1 MPFPDVRDAKKVSY
15 TEGSLLVSRTSVRE
29 HLTIHGL
36 KSVIQKRNKMTA
48 TAKKHVY
55 MSDLHFEHNLW
66 LRELNFAKDELPIF
80 VERLADVIEKNTDK
94 EFTAMAE
101 SFQNRLIRQ
110 KEVVDELRHAIKAHE
125 SELAHYAIEH
135 PIAIDHV
142 HFVDHVDL
150 REKMVRFTTLYAT
163 FKKDFLRFII
173 QWM

>member
-1 MPFPDVRDAKKVSY
+1 
-15 TEGSLLVSRTSVRE
+15 
-29 HLTIHGL
+29 
-36 KSVIQKRNKMTA
+36 MTA

-66 LRELNFAKDELPIF
+66 LNELAFSKDELPIF
-80 VERLADVIEKNTDK
+80 INRLAGVIEKNTDH

-101 SFQNRLIRQ
+101 SFQNRLTRQ
-110 KEVVDELRHAIKAHE
+110 NDVVSELRHAIKAHE

-142 HFVDHVDL
+142 HFIDHVDL
-150 REKMVRFTTLYAT
+150 REKMSRFTTLYAT
-163 FKKDFLRFII
+163 FKKDFMRFII

>member
-1 MPFPDVRDAKKVSY
+1 
-15 TEGSLLVSRTSVRE
+15 
-29 HLTIHGL
+29 
-36 KSVIQKRNKMTA
+36 MTA

-66 LRELNFAKDELPIF
+66 LNELAFSKDELPIF
-80 VERLADVIEKNTDK
+80 VNRLSGVMEKNTDK
-94 EFTAMAE
+94 AFEAQAE
-101 SFQNRLIRQ
+101 SFQNKLIRQ

-142 HFVDHVDL
+142 HFVDHVDI
-150 REKMVRFTTLYAT
+150 RGKMARFTTLYAT
-163 FKKDFLRFII
+163 FKKDFLSFII